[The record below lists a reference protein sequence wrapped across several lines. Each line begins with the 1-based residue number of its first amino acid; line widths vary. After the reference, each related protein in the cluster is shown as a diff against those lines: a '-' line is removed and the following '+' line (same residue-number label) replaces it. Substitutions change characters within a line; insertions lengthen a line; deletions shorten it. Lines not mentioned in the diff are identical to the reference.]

1 MNLYAYCQNDP
12 INYYDPTGYFMISTV
27 VLIGAIIGAVV
38 GAGVGFGIAAY
49 NDYKDDGQ
57 IFNGSVAWYDY
68 LGATLLGGTIGAV
81 VGGAIGYGVGYLAGG
96 TYANGLVAKSVGA
109 GVKIFL
115 SQANKVHHVLGQAKH
130 KLVGYTTKTMGKLM
144 KKTLAKGVVSAYG
157 KAQSAYWAIA
167 GSEVTFVVIDG
178 VIKISDMW
186 IRSRRI

>member
-12 INYYDPTGYFMISTV
+12 INYYDPTGHFMISTA

-96 TYANGLVAKSVGA
+96 TYANGLVAKSVGG
-109 GVKIFL
+109 GVKTFL

-130 KLVGYTTKTMGKLM
+130 KLVGYTTKAMGKLM
-144 KKTLAKGVVSAYG
+144 KKTLAKGVVGAYG

-186 IRSRRI
+186 IR